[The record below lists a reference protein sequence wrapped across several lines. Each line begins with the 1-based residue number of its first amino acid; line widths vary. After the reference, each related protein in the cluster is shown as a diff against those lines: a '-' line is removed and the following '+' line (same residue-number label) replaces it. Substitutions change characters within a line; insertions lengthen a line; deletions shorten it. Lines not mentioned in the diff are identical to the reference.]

1 MAQPLSPSSAL
12 SPAMA
17 LALQLLLALLGTTPG
32 LGAPGGGCGMPPSAW
47 CQDWVTALRCGAL
60 EHCPHLTQGH
70 LDVDICAVCQQTF
83 DFLHQASNQ
92 STAEKPWQVCATLK
106 LCRGEPGAA
115 PAEPLLQDAGV
126 FPEAVAMPMPMP
138 MPLCWLC
145 RTLVARAEAAVPVGS
160 VAAAVA
166 GLCRALPLPVAG
178 TCQCL
183 AERYAAL
190 VLQRLLDRLSP
201 RLLCRLFLAC
211 RSGDSWDNEDV
222 GTLPPPWALEAIVVR
237 LAECVS
243 EEDPKG
249 VGVPAL
255 SLPLGPCALGPIF
268 WCSGPKAAQHCQVS
282 WGHSRHGDRGCD
294 LLHPKLTSLPLAGP
308 AVLPGACLAVGG
320 HPDPPALPN
329 TVWMQ
334 LCLRVF
340 RVFEGVMGAE
350 GSQGAGTHHGKQ
362 QTPQTPPKPKEEKK

>member
-1 MAQPLSPSSAL
+1 
-12 SPAMA
+12 MA
-17 LALQLLLALLGTTPG
+17 LALPLLLALLGSTPG

-92 STAEKPWQVCATLK
+92 STEVPAGRGTGATGCHCGGHGHSCAAESPGPSRSLRRPAPT
-106 LCRGEPGAA
+106 CRYGDTGTAGLRGQRRRGHCHGLDTAGLQCPPHGLQCPQRGVPSAVSPA
-115 PAEPLLQDAGV
+115 PSAVSPAPSAVSPARCPQRGVPSPQDAGGS
-126 FPEAVAMPMPMP
+126 PEALAMPMP

-166 GLCRALPLPVAG
+166 GLCRALPLPVAAP
-178 TCQCL
+178 CQCL

-211 RSGDSWDNEDV
+211 RGGDTWDSEDV

-249 VGVPAL
+249 AGVPAL

-268 WCSGPKAAQHCQVS
+268 WCSGPKAAQRCQ
-282 WGHSRHGDRGCD
+282 
-294 LLHPKLTSLPLAGP
+294 
-308 AVLPGACLAVGG
+308 
-320 HPDPPALPN
+320 ALQYCQEH
-329 TVWMQ
+329 VW
-334 LCLRVF
+334 L
-340 RVFEGVMGAE
+340 
-350 GSQGAGTHHGKQ
+350 
-362 QTPQTPPKPKEEKK
+362 